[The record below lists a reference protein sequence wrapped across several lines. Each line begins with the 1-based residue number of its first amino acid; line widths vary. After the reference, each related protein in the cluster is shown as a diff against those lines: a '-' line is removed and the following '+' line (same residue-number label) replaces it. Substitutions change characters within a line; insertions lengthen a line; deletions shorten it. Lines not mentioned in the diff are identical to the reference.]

1 MKRAW
6 LSVLALVLTACGST
20 SFTTNPTEAV
30 QVRGSASASAAPPT
44 PAASLDTDALVAQK
58 RATAPICEYFSALSL
73 DTVRQT
79 ARYGQLGNPNDTAA
93 SSLLTKAWAAAFQES
108 AGLPT
113 DLNADALARDAINE
127 IDGLASRS
135 TGDEQRDLQNL
146 SSRLDQAALAG
157 QLSGIVAI
165 LEPFYVK
172 YASRC
177 GAEIASDG

>member
-6 LSVLALVLTACGST
+6 LGGLALALAACGTPSITT
-20 SFTTNPTEAV
+20 SPAETPVEIPT
-30 QVRGSASASAAPPT
+30 SAIDASPT
-44 PAASLDTDALVAQK
+44 PAASLDTDALAAQK
-58 RATAPICEYFSALSL
+58 RAIAPICEYFAALSL
-73 DTVRQT
+73 DTVGQT
-79 ARYGQLGNPNDTAA
+79 ARYGQMGNPNDTSA

-157 QLSGIVAI
+157 QLADVVAI
-165 LEPFYVK
+165 TEPFYVK
-172 YASRC
+172 YAPRC
-177 GAEIASDG
+177 GAEIATDG